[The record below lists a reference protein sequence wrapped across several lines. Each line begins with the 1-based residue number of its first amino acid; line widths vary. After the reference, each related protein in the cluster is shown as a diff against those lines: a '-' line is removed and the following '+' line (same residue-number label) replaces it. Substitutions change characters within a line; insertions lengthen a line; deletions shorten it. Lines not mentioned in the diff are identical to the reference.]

1 MSQWR
6 EEKFINIVSSALPY
20 FHKQS
25 ATIFTFRCPF
35 CGDSKKR
42 KNKTRGYFFLNNKRY
57 FFKCHNCNESG
68 SFVGFLKRKY
78 PDIYAEYQLDSLRD
92 RQNATIPVP
101 APKVA
106 LAPKTADVGIAKI
119 SDLSGDHPA
128 MVYCL
133 NRQLPQKSLD
143 HLYFTDCWTEWIKK
157 LGWNYVI
164 QEDNAP
170 RLVIPWFSREGALM
184 GAQARRIDVTGKE
197 GRYITLKASK
207 EETKIYGLER
217 VDFYKPIYLVEGPL
231 DSWFLPNCVA
241 AMGSDLLRARD
252 LFLADHSVTFVWD
265 NEPRN
270 PSIVHEVNE
279 AVSRGYPV
287 VIWPT
292 DYPHKDLNDMAKA
305 GVDVPELVGTRTF
318 AGLKAQLEIT
328 QWKR

>member
-1 MSQWR
+1 MSLWL
-6 EEKFINIVSSALPY
+6 EEKFINIVGSSLPY

-25 ATIFTFRCPF
+25 ATIYTFRCPL

-42 KNKTRGYFFLNNKRY
+42 KNKTRGYFFLSNKRY

-78 PDIYAEYQLDSLRD
+78 PDIYKEYQLDALRD
-92 RQNATIPVP
+92 RQPIVTTAPTLKFEP
-101 APKVA
+101 APK
-106 LAPKTADVGIAKI
+106 LAEVGLAKI
-119 SDLSGDHPA
+119 SSLSGNHA
-128 MVYCL
+128 AVTYCRD
-133 NRQLPQKSLD
+133 RQLPEKSLD
-143 HLYFTDCWTEWIKK
+143 YLYFTDCWTEWIQK

-197 GRYITLKASK
+197 GRYITLKATK

-241 AMGSDLLRARD
+241 AMGSDLMRVRD
-252 LFLADHSVTFVWD
+252 LFLTNYSVTFVWD

-270 PSIVHEVNE
+270 PNVVHEVTE

-287 VIWPT
+287 VVWPA
-292 DYPHKDLNDMAKA
+292 DFPHKDLNDMAKA
-305 GVDVPELVGTRTF
+305 GVDVPKLVGERTF
-318 AGLKAQLEIT
+318 MGLKAHLELT
-328 QWKR
+328 QWKK